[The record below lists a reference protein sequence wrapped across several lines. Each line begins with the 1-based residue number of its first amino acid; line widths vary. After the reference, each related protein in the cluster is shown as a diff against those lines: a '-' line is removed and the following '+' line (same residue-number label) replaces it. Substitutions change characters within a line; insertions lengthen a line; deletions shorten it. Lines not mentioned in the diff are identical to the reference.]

1 MFLCEKKYAVKV
13 EIYELIVNMIS
24 KHKYE
29 PVDVTVSPRLFE
41 MAVVEF
47 KGDSCCLFGA
57 V

>member
-1 MFLCEKKYAVKV
+1 MRKKKYAVKV
-13 EIYELIVNMIS
+13 EIYELIVVES

-29 PVDVTVSPRLFE
+29 PVDVAVPARLFE
-41 MAVVEF
+41 MAVEF